1 MTTLKYI
8 SAGLFSY
15 LVYLGLVIVLIERV
29 SLSTIPA
36 VMIGYGI
43 AMLMNYAINFSLVF
57 KRKNGHLWSAVCY
70 ILVGLAGYT
79 ANTVG
84 FYLFVD
90 IYGVH
95 YSVAQP
101 ILFFGIGGVTYLVNK
116 NWTFSNAR
124 Y

>member
-15 LVYLGLVIVLIERV
+15 LVYLGLVIILIERV

-36 VMIGYGI
+36 VMISYGI
-43 AMLMNYAINFSLVF
+43 AMLMNYVINFNLVF
-57 KRKNGHLWSAVCY
+57 KRQDGHLWSAVCY

-90 IYGVH
+90 IYGIH

-101 ILFFGIGGVTYLVNK
+101 VLFLGIGGVTYLVNK
-116 NWTFSNAR
+116 NWTFATAR